1 MLCWGTGIAP
11 SLGLG
16 WCPWVPMLGQAWRHL
31 EPPPP
36 PKRSLG
42 APSHPFLHVAFI
54 PQCLWRVSGVG
65 SPEGGAWMCPRALP
79 CRDSRTYAEDTGVN
93 KD

>member
-1 MLCWGTGIAP
+1 MLGDWNCPFFGTWVVSLGSDAGTGVAAP
-11 SLGLG
+11 GT
-16 WCPWVPMLGQAWRHL
+16 
-31 EPPPP
+31 PPP